1 MKKPERFVEYLEG
14 IREDRGAMAALRRTL
29 AFGPEELGYTR
40 AYRYV
45 EPFVQHEEG
54 WPRRAYYLV
63 AGLFALHPDSE
74 DVSLAEARSRVWQQE
89 NRPPSLERRFLALL
103 DADADQL
110 PHQMRRIIAYLRS
123 KRQGLNYQRLLE
135 DLLDWFGRK
144 RWIQLRWAREFY
156 RSAEAVGES
165 SEEAHV
171 EVQP

>member
-1 MKKPERFVEYLEG
+1 MEKSERFVKYLEG

-29 AFGPEELGYTR
+29 AFGPGELGHTR

-54 WPRRAYYLV
+54 WPRQAYYLV
-63 AGLFALHPDSE
+63 AGLFALHPDGENAS
-74 DVSLAEARSRVWQQE
+74 VAEALSRVWQQE
-89 NRPPSLERRFLALL
+89 DRPPSLERRFLALL

-110 PHQMRRIIAYLRS
+110 PDRMRRIVTYLRS
-123 KRQGLNYQRLLE
+123 KRQGLDYQRLLE
-135 DLLDWFGRK
+135 DLLGWFSRN
-144 RWIQLRWAREFY
+144 RRVQLRWAREFY
-156 RSAEAVGES
+156 RSAEAVRES